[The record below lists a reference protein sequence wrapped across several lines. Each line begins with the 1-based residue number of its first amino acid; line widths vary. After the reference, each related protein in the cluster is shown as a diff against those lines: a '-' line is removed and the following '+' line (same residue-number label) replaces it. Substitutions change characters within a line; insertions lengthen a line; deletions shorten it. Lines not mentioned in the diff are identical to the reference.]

1 MRRCQRSWG
10 RLGWPS
16 CAAVTERNTQQV
28 HRAARAPLVRVCERA
43 FSEGFRKGVTW
54 AFNILNAHANALQ
67 LSGPYRYRS
76 LDTASREALYEEVMH
91 AVLNYR

>member
-1 MRRCQRSWG
+1 MADQHVPSANSSALPRELG
-10 RLGWPS
+10 RY
-16 CAAVTERNTQQV
+16 
-28 HRAARAPLVRVCERA
+28 APININI
-43 FSEGFRKGVTW
+43 
-54 AFNILNAHANALQ
+54 NILNAQANALQ